1 MGRERD
7 ARTRRAFFKKFAEE
21 FVDRPLTKKARRALR
36 LLGKLKPYK
45 APVVYAPKDERGN
58 LIPWN
63 RSIARAA
70 MAQMTEKQR
79 KAAHARGETRSAM
92 AQMLPVVR
100 PSWGIGR

>member
-36 LLGKLKPYK
+36 LLGKLKPYQ

-58 LIPWN
+58 VIRWN
-63 RSIARAA
+63 RAIRRAFEAR
-70 MAQMTEKQR
+70 MR
-79 KAAHARGETRSAM
+79 KAG
-92 AQMLPVVR
+92 
-100 PSWGIGR
+100 GR